1 MPSSVSIIPASP
13 QILWRLDICRI
24 TYILVGMSN
33 AQAFIS
39 ARRDPGRT
47 RERLLNAAF
56 EEVYHSGFRGSDLNA
71 ILAKAGVTK
80 GALYHHFSGKEALGH
95 AMIETVI
102 ARVTQDKWLAPLDD
116 ADDPIDA
123 LIGILDNTGT
133 SDAEVNGGC
142 PLNNLAQEMSPLD
155 EGFRMRL
162 SEIFTNW
169 IGGVTDALRLGQING
184 KVRRDIDPRETA
196 TFFVATYEGYISLAK
211 TAQDGRV
218 LMTGLKQLRIYLQGL
233 RVQDQ
238 ATVS

>member
-1 MPSSVSIIPASP
+1 
-13 QILWRLDICRI
+13 
-24 TYILVGMSN
+24 MSN
-33 AQAFIS
+33 LSNVIPS
-39 ARRDPGRT
+39 RRAPGRT
-47 RERLLNAAF
+47 REHLLNAAF
-56 EEVYHSGFRGSDLNA
+56 EEVYHSGFRGSDLNT

-80 GALYHHFSGKEALGH
+80 GALYHHFAGKEALGH
-95 AMIETVI
+95 AVIEQVI
-102 ARVTQDKWLAPLDD
+102 ARITQDKWLAPLDD
-116 ADDPIDA
+116 VDDPIDA
-123 LIGILDNTGT
+123 LIGILDDTGT

-218 LMTGLKQLRIYLQGL
+218 LASGIKQLRVYLDGL
-233 RVQDQ
+233 RVKDQ
-238 ATVS
+238 GPVI

>member
-1 MPSSVSIIPASP
+1 
-13 QILWRLDICRI
+13 
-24 TYILVGMSN
+24 MSN
-33 AQAFIS
+33 LNDFIP
-39 ARRDPGRT
+39 ARRDPART
-47 RERLLNAAF
+47 RERLMNAAF

-80 GALYHHFSGKEALGH
+80 GALYHHFTGKEALGH
-95 AMIETVI
+95 AVIEQVI
-102 ARVTQDKWLAPLDD
+102 ARITQDKWLAPLDD
-116 ADDPIDA
+116 VDDPIDA
-123 LIGILDNTGT
+123 LIGILDDTGT

-169 IGGVTDALRLGQING
+169 IGGVTDALRLGQLNG

-196 TFFVATYEGYISLAK
+196 TFFVASYEGYMSLAK

-218 LMTGLKQLRIYLQGL
+218 LISGLKQLRVYLDGL
-233 RVQDQ
+233 RVKDQ
-238 ATVS
+238 GPVS

>member
-1 MPSSVSIIPASP
+1 M
-13 QILWRLDICRI
+13 WTLDICQI

-33 AQAFIS
+33 TQTFIS
-39 ARRDPGRT
+39 SRRDPGRT

-56 EEVYHSGFRGSDLNA
+56 EEVYHSGFRGSDMNA
-71 ILAKAGVTK
+71 ILARAGVTK

-95 AMIETVI
+95 AVIEKVI
-102 ARVTQDKWLAPLDD
+102 ARITQDKWLAPLDD
-116 ADDPIDA
+116 VDDPIDA
-123 LIGILDNTGT
+123 LIGILDDTGT

-155 EGFRMRL
+155 EGFRLRL

-196 TFFVATYEGYISLAK
+196 TFFVASYEGYISLAK
-211 TAQDGRV
+211 TAQDSRV
-218 LMTGLKQLRIYLQGL
+218 LMSGLKQLHIYLDGL
-233 RVQDQ
+233 RPSIK
-238 ATVS
+238 TE

>member
-1 MPSSVSIIPASP
+1 
-13 QILWRLDICRI
+13 
-24 TYILVGMSN
+24 MSN
-33 AQAFIS
+33 TQTFIPS
-39 ARRDPGRT
+39 RRDPART
-47 RERLLNAAF
+47 REHLLNAAF
-56 EEVYHSGFRGSDLNA
+56 EEVYHSGFRGSDLNT

-80 GALYHHFSGKEALGH
+80 GALYHHFAGKDALGH
-95 AMIETVI
+95 AVIEQVI
-102 ARVTQDKWLAPLDD
+102 ARITQDKWLAPLDD
-116 ADDPIDA
+116 VDDPIDA
-123 LIGILDNTGT
+123 LIGILDDTGT

-218 LMTGLKQLRIYLQGL
+218 LASGIKQLRIYLEAL
-233 RVQDQ
+233 RP
-238 ATVS
+238 